1 MPVKSDKQV
10 LLDDLG
16 TLIKQ
21 LILDNRDDSEDFKE
35 IVELTDTLVR
45 TRNLKTREH
54 VPKTTAFFDILWD
67 LLEDQFR
74 LIARMTRE
82 SFIELVKEIE
92 HNNVFKSNGTKVQAP
107 VWKQVILVLNRLG
120 CEGNGASMKRY
131 AIFHGVSYGTVEKFT
146 Y

>member
-21 LILDNRDDSEDFKE
+21 LILDNRDDSEDFNE

-45 TRNLKTREH
+45 TRNLKTRQH

-67 LLEDQFR
+67 LPEDQFR

-107 VWKQVILVLNRLG
+107 VWKQV
-120 CEGNGASMKRY
+120 
-131 AIFHGVSYGTVEKFT
+131 KFNHPF
-146 Y
+146 